1 MKKSRHTFLIWKTQN
16 KTTNRLKLLK
26 LKCIMRF
33 KRIEKDLNRERSFK
47 KLKNKLKANQKNSM
61 KLFFKKWNKV

>member
-1 MKKSRHTFLIWKTQN
+1 
-16 KTTNRLKLLK
+16 
-26 LKCIMRF
+26 MRF